1 MRIKVER
8 FALKKAYTVSR
19 MLIDGEQF
27 CDVLEDTVRKD
38 GVKVWGETAIPEG
51 VYKMRLSFSQRFQR
65 ILPEILNVPNFT
77 GIRIH
82 GGNTAED
89 SHGCL
94 LVGINE
100 VKGKVLKS
108 QIMLAKLIVMLQNT
122 GLSEF
127 EIEITNQ

>member
-8 FALKKAYTVSR
+8 FALKKTYTVSR

-94 LVGINE
+94 LLGINE

-127 EIEITNQ
+127 EIEITNS